1 MTPEEFVKVFSKTCE
16 SEGVLFV
23 PDPVRDKAVARS
35 LIKHHT
41 KYFNPQILN
50 KSAVMYIRGR
60 VESASV
66 ADFAMNVK
74 EYRDRATREIES
86 VDNFRE
92 TMRKTKERHESLKES
107 N

>member
-1 MTPEEFVKVFSKTCE
+1 MKPEEFVKVFSKTCE

-41 KYFNPQILN
+41 KYYTPKILN

-60 VESASV
+60 VESASI
-66 ADFAMNVK
+66 ADFAMNIN
-74 EYRDRATREIES
+74 EYRDKANREIES
-86 VDNFRE
+86 VNNFRE
-92 TMRKTKERHESLKES
+92 TMKRTKERHEGLKGV